1 MELQTNNSHLIEV
14 PAPKKR
20 HSVETKLELIEFI
33 KKNSRKPERH
43 AKDTREAQLGA
54 VFFE

>member
-1 MELQTNNSHLIEV
+1 MELKTNNSHLIEV